1 MKTDLSG
8 ISSLRSDIPTPP
20 AAETM
25 IGINLAAQASSRFP
39 SPGWPLHQVA
49 NVRSTLWLLYPA
61 HYESLL
67 SSGWIQKASRLCDRL
82 PGAERSGF
90 EPEIRFCRIHAFQAC
105 LLSHSSIS
113 PVCIKV
119 RYGMECK
126 GNKISGIH
134 RISSEIRQICQRIRS
149 NHILSISLRISFSLI
164 DCRLSYSFFP
174 RARAISSF
182 A

>member
-1 MKTDLSG
+1 
-8 ISSLRSDIPTPP
+8 
-20 AAETM
+20 M

-49 NVRSTLWLLYPA
+49 NVRCTLWLLYPA

-113 PVCIKV
+113 PEW
-119 RYGMECK
+119 ECK

-149 NHILSISLRISFSLI
+149 NHILSISRRISFSLM
-164 DCRLSYSFFP
+164 DWRLSYSFFP
-174 RARAISSF
+174 LARAISSF

>member
-1 MKTDLSG
+1 MLRKLFPDSPRRGGPCTRRPMSSG
-8 ISSLRSDIPTPP
+8 HHFCIRLPYEDCSLWDFVATLRYPAPP
-20 AAETM
+20 AEETM
-25 IGINLAAQASSRFP
+25 IGINLAAQAFSRFP

-113 PVCIKV
+113 PVCIPCV
-119 RYGMECK
+119 
-126 GNKISGIH
+126 SDQ
-134 RISSEIRQICQRIRS
+134 SQIRNGVQR
-149 NHILSISLRISFSLI
+149 
-164 DCRLSYSFFP
+164 
-174 RARAISSF
+174 
-182 A
+182 